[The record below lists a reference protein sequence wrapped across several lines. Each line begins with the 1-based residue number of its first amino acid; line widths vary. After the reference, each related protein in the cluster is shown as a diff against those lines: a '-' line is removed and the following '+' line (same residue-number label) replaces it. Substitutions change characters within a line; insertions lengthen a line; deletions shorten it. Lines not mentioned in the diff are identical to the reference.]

1 MQASLTTHLTN
12 QRLVNLRNLLNY
24 QFTPKNNVYT
34 VVILFI
40 VIMIQFFFLVIISLI
55 KRSNFSI
62 YKPFFFGASNVK
74 LLSLSNN
81 KVSLTEKQI
90 ILEGMVTNSH
100 QQC

>member
-12 QRLVNLRNLLNY
+12 QRLVNFRNLLNY

-62 YKPFFFGASNVK
+62 YKPFFFFASNVK